1 MGVLTWNL
9 FHGRDLPPDPALF
22 TRRSRLLGTTERNA
36 THAQVN
42 RPLLGEFAGLLAG
55 EDWQVALLQEAPPR
69 WLRPLGRRCGAGG
82 ASALT
87 SRNLGAAGRAWVA
100 ERNPDLIA
108 SNEGGSNQILVR
120 PPWRLARVRRLTLT
134 HRPERRSLLWACL
147 ESEDGRTLAVAN
159 MHLSTV
165 RELAEREVLT
175 AAEQAVAWSA
185 GAPLVFGGD
194 LNLRPRDSPATFA
207 ALEQRFALAAPT
219 GPRAID
225 HLLVRGLEVE
235 APPRALPA
243 ARREV
248 RGGDGLA
255 IRLSDHAP
263 VTASVRLAS
272 DGPDAR
278 KALLPDGL

>member
-1 MGVLTWNL
+1 MW
-9 FHGRDLPPDPALF
+9 
-22 TRRSRLLGTTERNA
+22 GTTERNA

-42 RPLLGEFAGLLAG
+42 RPLRDEFTGVLAG

-69 WLRPLGRRCGAGG
+69 WLRPLSRRCGADG

-120 PPWRLARVRRLTLT
+120 PPWRLARVRRLTLA
-134 HRPERRSLLWACL
+134 HRPERRRLLWACL
-147 ESEDGRTLAVAN
+147 ESEDGRSLAVAN

-165 RELAEREVLT
+165 PVRAEQEALT
-175 AAEQAVAWSA
+175 AAERAVGWSA

-194 LNLRPRDSPATFA
+194 LNLRPESSPATFA
-207 ALEQRFALAAPT
+207 ALERRFGLVPPT

-225 HLLVRGLEVE
+225 HLLVNGLELVE
-235 APPRALPA
+235 PPRALPA

-248 RGGDGLA
+248 RGEDGLA

-263 VTASVRLAS
+263 VAARVRIAG
-272 DGPDAR
+272 DGPGRAHPSVTGGR
-278 KALLPDGL
+278 